1 MYRMWMLKFFPRRH
15 LTKRIKTYRIHHTL
29 ARHLSKG
36 FVMDIKIINLKTYEI
51 TNVVYKVVD
60 KMWNKKKW
68 WIATFLF
75 KYFVDPPRWK
85 TWYEVEYNWALRS
98 NFWRVKVYCV
108 AWCMI
113 IIGIIKRNL
122 KYIIC
127 VWKWIVEWRR
137 KTMKNVP
144 VV

>member
-1 MYRMWMLKFFPRRH
+1 MFYIMLVLANLNNNHTRVKSRLGCIEYGCSNSFLVVPNESKPITYTIHWQDTCRRE
-15 LTKRIKTYRIHHTL
+15 
-29 ARHLSKG
+29 

-85 TWYEVEYNWALRS
+85 NDMKWNTIDL
-98 NFWRVKVYCV
+98 CV
-108 AWCMI
+108 PTFEGW
-113 IIGIIKRNL
+113 
-122 KYIIC
+122 KYI
-127 VWKWIVEWRR
+127 VLFDAWSL
-137 KTMKNVP
+137 
-144 VV
+144 